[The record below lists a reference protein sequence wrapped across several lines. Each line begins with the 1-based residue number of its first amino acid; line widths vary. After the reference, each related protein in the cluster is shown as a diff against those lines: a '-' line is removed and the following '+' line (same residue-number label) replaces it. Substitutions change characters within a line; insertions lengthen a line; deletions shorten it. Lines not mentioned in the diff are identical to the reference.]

1 MTLLPRPG
9 LSAIVTVA
17 AAALLSVSMPPN
29 APAFA
34 PDVHGT
40 ILRAALP
47 PAPGDGGVDDLA
59 LAEITGSLLTGTG
72 NEGSDLFQGDA
83 FRHFDNAAGP
93 ADVCD

>member
-29 APAFA
+29 ALAFA
-34 PDVHGT
+34 PDIHGS

-47 PAPGDGGVDDLA
+47 PATADGGVDEPA
-59 LAEITGSLLTGTG
+59 LAEITGSLLTG
-72 NEGSDLFQGDA
+72 
-83 FRHFDNAAGP
+83 
-93 ADVCD
+93 